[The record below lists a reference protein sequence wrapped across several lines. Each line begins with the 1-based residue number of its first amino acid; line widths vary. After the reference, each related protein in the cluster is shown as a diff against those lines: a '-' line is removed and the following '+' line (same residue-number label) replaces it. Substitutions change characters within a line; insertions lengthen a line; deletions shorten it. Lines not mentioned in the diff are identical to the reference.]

1 MRDRTD
7 DLDRTAGLGAGP
19 RRPAGGRLPGPLRR
33 LGRRAFFRSSAVRKV
48 VSAARWPAQRGDAP
62 DISHLTLFSEVA
74 DGPIQREEALFLYSL
89 LRVVRPRTA
98 VEIGFLHGR
107 SALNFLCALDADA
120 HLYSFDIAPGDEARE
135 LFAHDSRFTYRM
147 RSQDQLTREDIDGRE
162 ADFVFLDASHELDLN
177 RKTFSRL
184 LPLMVP
190 DAILAVHDTG
200 TIPRRFVRANHYFN
214 ESTVGWIGDERE
226 VVPDERAFVNWLL
239 DEHPEFS
246 QVHLHA
252 RRTVRCGITVLQRS
266 APLPRPPEAD
276 RVSG

>member
-1 MRDRTD
+1 MRDRAD
-7 DLDRTAGLGAGP
+7 DLDRTAGLGSGSRRRAGS
-19 RRPAGGRLPGPLRR
+19 RLPGRLRR
-33 LGRRAFFRSSAVRKV
+33 LARRAFYRSSGVRKV
-48 VSAARWPAQRGDAP
+48 VSAARWPAQRGEAP
-62 DISHLTLFSEVA
+62 DISHLTAFSEVA
-74 DGPIQREEALFLYSL
+74 DGPVQREEALFLYAL

-98 VEIGFLHGR
+98 VEIGFLHGH

-120 HLYSFDIAPGDEARE
+120 RLYSFDVAHGEEALR
-135 LFAHDSRFTYRM
+135 LFAHDSRFTFRT
-147 RSQDQLTREDIDGRE
+147 RSQDQMTPEDIDGRE

-177 RKTFSRL
+177 RATFSRL
-184 LPLMVP
+184 LPLMAP

-200 TIPRRFVRANHYFN
+200 TIPRRFVRSNHYFQ

-226 VVPDERAFVNWLL
+226 VAPDERAFMNWLL

-246 QVHLHA
+246 QVHFHS

-266 APLPRPPEAD
+266 APLPRSPDPD